1 MQECSKPDFLDGFC
15 IVSKGIWYLRRDLEK
30 FIDPTEVTSYVTEL
44 NPTAT
49 NRIQVHHAEGDTEW
63 SQMAS
68 GSGEEALSDKFIRSK
83 WDLLPYRR
91 PCPSC
96 PADDNMKC
104 LADCTIAS
112 VKTAKFTIYRD
123 CKECTKKHRKG
134 SDARARA
141 KSTDT
146 LRTCTRCDVP
156 SAITS
161 FKGGGNICHTCKN
174 EADSAHATKKV
185 LENSTL
191 QKCTGCPRAL
201 LKELFEGFSTCP
213 KCRQKGVR
221 LTACR

>member
-1 MQECSKPDFLDGFC
+1 MQECSEPDFLDGFC
-15 IVSKGIWYLRRDLEK
+15 IVGKGIWYLRSDLEK

-49 NRIQVHHAEGDTEW
+49 NRIQVHNAEGDTGW
-63 SQMAS
+63 SQMV
-68 GSGEEALSDKFIRSK
+68 GGGVEALGDKFVRSK
-83 WDLLPYRR
+83 WDTLPYRR

-96 PADDNMKC
+96 PVDDNIKC
-104 LADCTIAS
+104 LDDCTIAS
-112 VKTAKFTIYRD
+112 AKAAKFTTYRD

-134 SDARARA
+134 SEARARA

-146 LRTCTRCDVP
+146 VRTCTRCNVS

-174 EADSAHATKKV
+174 EADAAQAKRKV
-185 LENSTL
+185 EEDPTL

-201 LKELFEGFSTCP
+201 SKETFERFSTCP
-213 KCRQKGVR
+213 KMSSEGC
-221 LTACR
+221 